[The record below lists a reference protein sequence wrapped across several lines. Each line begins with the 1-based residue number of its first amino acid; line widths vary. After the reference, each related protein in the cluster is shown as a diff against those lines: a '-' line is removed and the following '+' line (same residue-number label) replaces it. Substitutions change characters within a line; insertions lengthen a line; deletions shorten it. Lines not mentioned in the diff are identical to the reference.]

1 MTGRI
6 RHAVLVAGLALVGA
20 GLAACGGS
28 DHAAKTPAGANDQV
42 ASAKPADAAAG
53 KASPA
58 GSSQRKQTGSSS
70 AKQTA
75 SKKAEPTRKRDVASA
90 KAQQRQAARSPQQAG
105 SAHSI
110 CGLVSP
116 AEAATILGKAVRA
129 PVVAK
134 QGPTCLYRTREGDV
148 TTVSVQ
154 AAPLRELAA
163 HMRNQ
168 HDVAVASRAGVCGTL
183 GQPML
188 YLPVGGRSVLAVTG
202 KCEVARQ
209 FASHALPRLI
219 KP

>member
-1 MTGRI
+1 MSGRI

-28 DHAAKTPAGANDQV
+28 DHAAKTPAGPQDSV
-42 ASAKPADAAAG
+42 ASAKPAV

-58 GSSQRKQTGSSS
+58 GSPKAKHSGSTQAA
-70 AKQTA
+70 AK
-75 SKKAEPTRKRDVASA
+75 KPEPSRKRDIASA
-90 KAQQRQAARSPQQAG
+90 KAQQRQAARSAQQAG

-116 AEAATILGKAVRA
+116 AEAASILGKAVRA

-134 QGPTCLYRTREGDV
+134 QGPTCIYRTREGDL

-163 HMRNQ
+163 HMRDQ
-168 HDVAVASRAGVCGTL
+168 RDVAVASRAGVCGTL

-188 YLPVGGRSVLAVTG
+188 YLPLGGRQVLAVTG

-209 FASHALPRLI
+209 FASHALPRLT

>member
-1 MTGRI
+1 MSSRI
-6 RHAVLVAGLALVGA
+6 HHAVLVAGLALVGA

-28 DHAAKTPAGANDQV
+28 DHAAKTPAGAQDQV
-42 ASAKPADAAAG
+42 ASASPAVKAAPAASAQAKHNASKQAAG
-53 KASPA
+53 KKP
-58 GSSQRKQTGSSS
+58 
-70 AKQTA
+70 
-75 SKKAEPTRKRDVASA
+75 EPSRKRDIASA
-90 KAQQRQAARSPQQAG
+90 KAQQRQAARSPQQGG
-105 SAHSI
+105 STGSI

-116 AEAATILGKAVRA
+116 AEAASILGKAVRA

-134 QGPTCLYRTREGDV
+134 QGPTCIYRTREGDL

-168 HDVAVASRAGVCGTL
+168 RDVAVASRAGVCGTL

-188 YLPVGGRSVLAVTG
+188 YLPVGGRQVLAVTG
-202 KCEVARQ
+202 KCDVARQ
-209 FASHALPRLI
+209 FASHALPRLT

>member
-1 MTGRI
+1 VISVRI
-6 RHAVLVAGLALVGA
+6 QRAVLIAGLALVGA

-28 DHAAKTPAGANDQV
+28 DPAVKTPAAAHDQA
-42 ASAKPADAAAG
+42 ASDKPTVKAA
-53 KASPA
+53 PA
-58 GSSQRKQTGSSS
+58 GSPQ
-70 AKQTA
+70 AKQAA
-75 SKKAEPTRKRDVASA
+75 SKQKAATKPEPSRKRDIASA
-90 KAQQRQAARSPQQAG
+90 KAQLQKASTSPQQGG
-105 SAHSI
+105 SPRSI

-116 AEAATILGKAVRA
+116 AEASAILGKAVRA

-134 QGPTCLYRTREGDV
+134 QGPTCIYRTRGGDL

-154 AAPLRELAA
+154 AAPLRELAS

-168 HDVAVASRAGVCGTL
+168 RDVAVASRAGVCGTL

-188 YLPVGGRSVLAVTG
+188 YLPVGGRQVLAVTG

-209 FASHALPRLI
+209 FASHALPRLT

>member
-28 DHAAKTPAGANDQV
+28 DHAAKTPAGAQDSV
-42 ASAKPADAAAG
+42 PSAKPSV

-58 GSSQRKQTGSSS
+58 GSARAKHTGS
-70 AKQTA
+70 KQAAAT
-75 SKKAEPTRKRDVASA
+75 KPEPSRKRDIASA
-90 KAQQRQAARSPQQAG
+90 KAQQRQAAKSPQQAG
-105 SAHSI
+105 SAHTI

-116 AEAATILGKAVRA
+116 AEAASILGKAVRA

-134 QGPTCLYRTREGDV
+134 QGPTCIYRTREGDL

-163 HMRNQ
+163 HMRDQ
-168 HDVAVASRAGVCGTL
+168 RDVAVSSRAGVCGTL

-188 YLPVGGRSVLAVTG
+188 YLPLGGRQVLAVTG
-202 KCEVARQ
+202 KCDVARQ
-209 FASHALPRLI
+209 FASHALPRLT

>member
-28 DHAAKTPAGANDQV
+28 DHAAKTPAGAQDSV
-42 ASAKPADAAAG
+42 PSAKPSV

-58 GSSQRKQTGSSS
+58 GSAQAKHSGS
-70 AKQTA
+70 KQTA
-75 SKKAEPTRKRDVASA
+75 AMKAEPSRKRDIASA
-90 KAQQRQAARSPQQAG
+90 KAQQRQAAKSPQQAG
-105 SAHSI
+105 SAHTI

-116 AEAATILGKAVRA
+116 AEAASILGKAVRA

-134 QGPTCLYRTREGDV
+134 QGPTCIYRTREGDL

-163 HMRNQ
+163 HMRDQ
-168 HDVAVASRAGVCGTL
+168 RDVAVSSRAGVCGTL

-188 YLPVGGRSVLAVTG
+188 YLPLGGRQVLAVTG
-202 KCEVARQ
+202 KCDVARQ
-209 FASHALPRLI
+209 FASHALPRLT